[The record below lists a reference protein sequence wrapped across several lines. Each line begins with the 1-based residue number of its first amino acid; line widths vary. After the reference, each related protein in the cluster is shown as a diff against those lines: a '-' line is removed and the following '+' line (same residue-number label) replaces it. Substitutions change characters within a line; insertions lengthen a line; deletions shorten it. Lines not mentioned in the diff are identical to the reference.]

1 MLLRTIAFASV
12 AVLWTAPSDARTFYV
27 AGGGTGAIPCTAA
40 APCSSL
46 GTALSGAG
54 AGDVIVCLSSP
65 DRTAFSIT
73 KSITI
78 DCSGA
83 RAPVGDGGFTG
94 SGGANVGI
102 IINIAVSS
110 ADPFRTVRLRG
121 LTIDG
126 GALSGGHLYDRGI
139 EIQSAAAVYIEDCVI
154 SNVNQQG
161 IYDHRTG
168 GQTKLFINDS
178 VISGNGGAGIVA
190 ASAAV
195 GATVLD
201 NVTSENNT
209 YGIAAASGNNIV
221 INRSV
226 FSGNSTAGI
235 EGDRGAQIAVNNS
248 TISHNN
254 VGVESNSSVRLSNN
268 DIAFNSFAISGSSGT
283 FGNNRFS
290 GNSSIGI
297 APTAIGGAT
306 SDLGQQ

>member
-1 MLLRTIAFASV
+1 MMLRTIAFASV
-12 AVLWTAPSDARTFYV
+12 AVLWTAPSDARTLFV
-27 AGGGTGAIPCTAA
+27 AGGGTGAVPCTAA

-54 AGDVIVCLSSP
+54 AGDVIICLSSP
-65 DRTAFSIT
+65 DRTAFTIT

-139 EIQSAAAVYIEDCVI
+139 EIQSAAAVYIEDSVI
-154 SNVNQQG
+154 ANVNQQG

-168 GQTKLFINDS
+168 GQTKLFIEDTM
-178 VISGNGGAGIVA
+178 ISGNGGAGIA
-190 ASAAV
+190 L
-195 GATVLD
+195 GAQGPNTNVLD
-201 NVTSENNT
+201 NVSSENNA
-209 YGIAAASGNNIV
+209 YGIAAANGNTVV

-226 FSGNSTAGI
+226 FAGNSTAGI
-235 EGDRGAQIAVNNS
+235 EGDPGAQITVDNSKISQNS
-248 TISHNN
+248 T
-254 VGVESNSSVRLSNN
+254 GVQSFGSVRLSNS
-268 DIAFNSFAISGSSGT
+268 DIAFNSTAISGSAGT

-290 GNSSIGI
+290 GNSAPGTAPMPI
-297 APTAIGGAT
+297 A
-306 SDLGQQ
+306 QQ

>member
-1 MLLRTIAFASV
+1 MMLRTIAFASV
-12 AVLWTAPSDARTFYV
+12 AVLWTAPSDARTLFV
-27 AGGGTGAIPCTAA
+27 AGGGTGAVPCTAA

-46 GTALSGAG
+46 GTALNGAG

-78 DCSGA
+78 DCGGA

-139 EIQSAAAVYIEDCVI
+139 EIQSATAVYIEDCVI

-168 GQTKLFINDS
+168 GQTKLFIKNTI
-178 VISGNGGAGIVA
+178 VSGGGGAGIA
-190 ASAAV
+190 LGSQ
-195 GATVLD
+195 GPNTNVLD
-201 NVTSENNT
+201 DVSAEYNA
-209 YGIAAASGNNIV
+209 YGIAAATGNNV
-221 INRSV
+221 LINRSV
-226 FSGNSTAGI
+226 FSGNSVAGI
-235 EGDRGAQIAVNNS
+235 EGDSGAQIAVNNS
-248 TISHNN
+248 TISHNST
-254 VGVESNSSVRLSNN
+254 GVQSNGSVRLSNN

-290 GNSSIGI
+290 GNSSIGT